1 MVVLHFR
8 LGVGGQLRIAVTN
21 RAQENGQAT
30 ACW

>member
-8 LGVGGQLRIAVTN
+8 LGVGGQMRIAVTS
-21 RAQENGQAT
+21 RAQESSQAT